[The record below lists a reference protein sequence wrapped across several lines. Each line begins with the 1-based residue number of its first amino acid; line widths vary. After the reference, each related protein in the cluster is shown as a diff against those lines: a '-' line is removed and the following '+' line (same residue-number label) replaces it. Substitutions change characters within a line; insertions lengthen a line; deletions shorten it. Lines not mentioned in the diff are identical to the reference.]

1 MTAVLE
7 AMAGLL
13 KSEIEEEAD
22 RQAEKAKKGE
32 ELYRVTAMFSAT
44 MPPAVERIARSYLRH
59 PATVKIG
66 DQNSSK
72 NKRITQN
79 VLFTTEPQKKN
90 LVIDLISKSKADDKF
105 IVFVNAKRACDVLA
119 RTLEG
124 GHIYC
129 GILHGT

>member
-1 MTAVLE
+1 
-7 AMAGLL
+7 MAGLL

-22 RQAEKAKKGE
+22 LQAEKAKKGE

-66 DQNSSK
+66 DQNASK

-79 VLFTTEPQKKN
+79 VVMTTEPQKKN
-90 LVIDLISKSKADDKF
+90 LVSDLINRSKPEDKF

-124 GHIYC
+124 SKIYC
-129 GILHGT
+129 GILHGA